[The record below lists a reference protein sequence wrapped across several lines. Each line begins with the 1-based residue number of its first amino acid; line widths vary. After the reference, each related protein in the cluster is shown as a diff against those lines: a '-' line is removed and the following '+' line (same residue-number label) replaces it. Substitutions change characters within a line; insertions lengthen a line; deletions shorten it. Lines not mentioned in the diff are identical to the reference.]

1 MSATPGDD
9 AGVGPVDPTSTRA
22 WARLQELAD
31 GFSPDLRGWFAADPE
46 RGTRFAR
53 TAGDLYVDLSKNLV
67 TDEVL
72 DALVQLADEIDL
84 A

>member
-31 GFSPDLRGWFAADPE
+31 GFSPDLRGWFEADAGRVERLTHTAAD
-46 RGTRFAR
+46 
-53 TAGDLYVDLSKNLV
+53 LHVDLSK
-67 TDEVL
+67 
-72 DALVQLADEIDL
+72 ALVDGDVLEALLAL
-84 A
+84 AEEEGKQ